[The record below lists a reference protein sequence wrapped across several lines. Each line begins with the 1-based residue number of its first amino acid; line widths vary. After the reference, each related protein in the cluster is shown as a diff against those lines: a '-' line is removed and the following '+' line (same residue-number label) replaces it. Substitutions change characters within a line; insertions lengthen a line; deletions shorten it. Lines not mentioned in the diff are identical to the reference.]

1 MRIPDLPRFGAI
13 WPAAARFRHDFTG
26 RERIA
31 TSEYNA
37 EFEHSHLVSVYD
49 VECPWSRDDDWFVAR
64 IEAVGARD
72 VLDFGCGSG
81 RLALGLAGRGL
92 RVVGIDP
99 AAASIAQAR
108 AKDVDARVDVRIGT
122 EGNLPEDAFDAA
134 VMTSHVAQFLVDDD
148 EFARVLSGLSRS
160 LRAGGMLLF
169 DHRDPAACIWTRWNP
184 VDSRRSHRL
193 PDGAQVDVWTEV
205 VAVENERVTF
215 VHHYDFDDGVR
226 LRSTST
232 LRFRTEIAVR
242 PALDASGVVVEA
254 ADGGWAGEPIGA
266 GDGEFL
272 VSARKALC

>member
-1 MRIPDLPRFGAI
+1 MTLLGE
-13 WPAAARFRHDFTG
+13 T
-26 RERIA
+26 RIA

-72 VLDFGCGSG
+72 VLDFGYGSGCGSG

-122 EGNLPEDAFDAA
+122 EGDLPEDAFDAA

-148 EFARVLSGLSRS
+148 EFARVLSGPSRS

-242 PALDASGVVVEA
+242 HALDASGVVVEA
-254 ADGGWAGEPIGA
+254 IDGGWAGEPIGA
-266 GDGEFL
+266 GAGEFL